1 MSCLRRLIVG
11 LMMAI
16 PLPAMAQDCIGKSCI
31 GDPFAADEGCLG
43 GGCVGEGCAGEGCSA
58 GQGCGL
64 LGGCGLF
71 GGCGH
76 DLGSLLVSD
85 DKLLG
90 LFVHSDQCFTNF
102 ISPMTNPVYFE
113 DPRTLTEARFI
124 FINHHLPANL
134 GGQNVQVIAAQA
146 RVALTD
152 KLSIIAT
159 KDGFIT
165 SQNPIVQDGFADV
178 SAGLKYNIFRDVET
192 QTIASVGTTFEMPV
206 GSTRSLQ
213 GNGDGE
219 FHLFAT
225 GGTEFLPYWHW
236 VSGTGF
242 RLPVD
247 RSAENQIWYW
257 SNHIDRQLGDSGLYL
272 FTECNW
278 YSYMS
283 SGTAFPA
290 PIGGDD
296 LFNFGSPGMGG
307 ANFVSGAFGVKY
319 KPSVNSELGLAYE
332 FPYSQRKDIMKDRLT
347 VDFIIRY

>member
-1 MSCLRRLIVG
+1 
-11 LMMAI
+11 MAI

-31 GDPFAADEGCLG
+31 GDPFVEEGCLG
-43 GGCVGEGCAGEGCSA
+43 AGAGCLGEGCGADGCS
-58 GQGCGL
+58 QGTGCGSGL

-71 GGCGH
+71 GGCGQCGSGCGL
-76 DLGSLLVSD
+76 DLSSLLVSD

-90 LFVHSDQCFTNF
+90 LFAHSDKCFTNF

-124 FINHHLPANL
+124 FINNQLPAAV
-134 GGQNVQVIAAQA
+134 GGQNVQVIAVQA
-146 RVALTD
+146 RVALTER
-152 KLSIIAT
+152 LSIIAT

-165 SQNPIVQDGFADV
+165 SQNPLVQDGFADV
-178 SAGLKYNIFRDVET
+178 SAGLKYNVFRDVET

-247 RSAENQIWYW
+247 RAAENQLWYW
-257 SNHIDRQLGDSGLYL
+257 SNHIDYQMGDSGFYL

-278 YSYMS
+278 WAYMS
-283 SGTAFPA
+283 SGTAFGA
-290 PIGGDD
+290 PIGGGD
-296 LFNFGSPGMGG
+296 LFNLGSVGMGG
-307 ANFVSGAFGVKY
+307 VNYVTGAYGVKY
-319 KPSVNSELGLAYE
+319 KPSVNSELGIAYE
-332 FPYSQRKDIMKDRLT
+332 FPYSQRKDLMQDRLT
-347 VDFIIRY
+347 VDLIIRY